1 VNRKWTNPGA
11 EETRIRPFHPA
22 DIPEVVNLHLGI
34 LPANSGRRFHERAL
48 YPTICHPASTGYGFV
63 QVHDG
68 KVVGFIVG
76 IQDTSAWRWT
86 LVRTQGLECLL
97 AATRTMLKERGAF
110 LKAVKRARRFM
121 TNPSAKP
128 EGHIFAV
135 AIDKAYRNRG
145 LGLQLLKA
153 LVEYC
158 RSHEMACLWTRT
170 LKANVAYRRL
180 VTNCGFR
187 FHEELSIGGES
198 YVVYCLD
205 FDKSGGSE

>member
-1 VNRKWTNPGA
+1 MQDQDQRPRT
-11 EETRIRPFHPA
+11 ELRPFRPA
-22 DIPEVVNLHLGI
+22 DIPEVVDLHLSI

-48 YPTICHPASTGYGFV
+48 YPTMCHPASTGFGFV

-68 KVVGFIVG
+68 KVIGFIVG
-76 IQDTSAWRWT
+76 IQDTSAWRST

-97 AATRTMLKERGAF
+97 AAARSMLKEWGAF
-110 LKAVKRARRFM
+110 RKAVKSARRFM

-128 EGHIFAV
+128 EGHIFAL
-135 AIDKAYRNRG
+135 AIDKAYRSRG
-145 LGLQLLKA
+145 LGLQLLQA

-170 LKANVAYRRL
+170 PKANAAFHRL
-180 VTNCGFR
+180 AMHCGFR
-187 FHEELSIGGES
+187 HHGELSIGGETH
-198 YVVYCLD
+198 VVLCLD